1 MVYWLT
7 ELASWLAGKV
17 PRRARLALAGPITTL
32 VYYAW
37 VSKRHVTIANMAQVL
52 GVAPSD
58 ARARRLARQSWRN
71 YGRYVSDFLY
81 LPNATPEQIMARMH
95 DVSAAPGAFAG
106 VDAIREQGKG
116 LIIATAHFGAWDI
129 AGVAIASRMP
139 LYVLVDTFTDPR
151 MDEMIQKQ
159 RAQFGL
165 HVLRAEKSPRPI
177 LRALKE
183 GGAVAIVV
191 DRPMTEGDGVPVTFF
206 GRRCYVPG
214 GVAQL
219 ALLSGAPIAVGC
231 ASYDD
236 QYSTTYYLRLA
247 ETLTPERTGDR
258 EGDTIAL
265 TQRIYNVLENIIR
278 ERPNQWYMFRP
289 FWPPRAA
296 ANTAEPVASTSAT
309 ALDAPAALAS
319 VTGAAGAPEVLETK
333 GDAS

>member
-7 ELASWLAGKV
+7 ELASWLTGKV
-17 PRRARLALAGPITTL
+17 PRRARLALAGPITVL

-37 VSKRHVTIANMAQVL
+37 VSKRRVTIANMAQVL
-52 GVAPSD
+52 GVAPDD

-81 LPNATPEQIMARMH
+81 LPNATPEQIIARMS

-116 LIIATAHFGAWDI
+116 LIIASAHFGAWDI

-139 LYVLVDTFTDPR
+139 LHVLVDTFTDPR

-165 HVLRAEKSPRPI
+165 RVLRAEKSPRPI
-177 LRALKE
+177 LRTLKE

-191 DRPMTEGDGVPVTFF
+191 DRPVTESEGVPITFF

-231 ASYDD
+231 AYYDE
-236 QYSTTYYLRLA
+236 QYSMTYYLRLA
-247 ETLTPERTGDR
+247 ETLTPERSGDR
-258 EGDTIAL
+258 DRDTIAL
-265 TQRIYNVLENIIR
+265 TQRIYSVLESIIR
-278 ERPNQWYMFRP
+278 ERPDQWYMFRS
-289 FWPPRAA
+289 FWPAPAA
-296 ANTAEPVASTSAT
+296 EVVAATAQGETALASASGAPGAT
-309 ALDAPAALAS
+309 VALDA
-319 VTGAAGAPEVLETK
+319 K

>member
-17 PRRARLALAGPITTL
+17 PRRARLAFAGPITTL

-37 VSKRHVTIANMAQVL
+37 VSKRRVTIANMAQVL
-52 GVAPSD
+52 GVRPSD

-106 VDAIREQGKG
+106 VDAVREQGNG
-116 LIIATAHFGAWDI
+116 LIIATAHYGAWDI

-139 LYVLVDTFTDPR
+139 LHVLVDTFTDPR
-151 MDEMIQKQ
+151 MDEMIQRQ

-165 HVLRAEKSPRPI
+165 RVLRAEKSPRPI
-177 LRALKE
+177 LRTLKE

-191 DRPMTEGDGVPVTFF
+191 DRPMTECEGVPITFF

-231 ASYDD
+231 AHYDE

-258 EGDTIAL
+258 ASDTIAL
-265 TQRIYNVLENIIR
+265 TQRIYDVLENIIR
-278 ERPNQWYMFRP
+278 ERPDQWYMFRP
-289 FWPPRAA
+289 FWPSLPTTDTADAADNAGAA
-296 ANTAEPVASTSAT
+296 APVAAAIATTSE
-309 ALDAPAALAS
+309 
-319 VTGAAGAPEVLETK
+319 AAGAVNAK